1 MRPVTV
7 VEGVMC
13 PLYLADVDTDQ
24 IMPKQFLKGIGR
36 TGYGQHVFHEWRR
49 RPDFVLNDPRYAGA
63 RVLLA
68 GPNFGCGSS
77 REHAPWGLLD
87 YGFDVVVAPSFG
99 DIFRTNCFKNGLL
112 AVQLSVAEVE
122 RLVSMTEAAP
132 TIVRVDLPTQTVEAT
147 GFSASF
153 DIDQQVKAMLV
164 EGQDEIGLALDAL
177 PGITAFEKRRPA
189 WMPVVSGPNG
199 LSNDEEER
207 QTDERTAR

>member
-1 MRPVTV
+1 MRAVTV

-13 PLYLADVDTDQ
+13 PLYRADVDTDQ

-49 RPDFVLNDPRYAGA
+49 QPDFVLNDSRYDGA

-77 REHAPWGLLD
+77 REHAPWGLLE

-99 DIFRTNCFKNGLL
+99 DIFRANCFKNGLL
-112 AVQLSVAEVE
+112 AVQLSAAEVE
-122 RLVSMTEAAP
+122 RLVGMAEAGP
-132 TIVRVDLPTQTVEAT
+132 TMVRVDLPAQTVEAT

-153 DIDQQVKAMLV
+153 DIDQQVKSMLV
-164 EGQDEIGLALDAL
+164 HGQDEIGLTLEAL
-177 PGITAFEKRRPA
+177 PAITAFEARRPA
-189 WMPVVSGPNG
+189 WMPVASATG
-199 LSNDEEER
+199 
-207 QTDERTAR
+207 